1 VDGDTPQAPVPR
13 LHPGFVELRRR
24 HDRAAVV
31 VDFDGTLAPI
41 VDDPAIA
48 RPLPG
53 TLPVLRALV
62 RRFRLVAVVSGRPA
76 AFLATHL
83 DVDGLV
89 RVGSYGLEE
98 VTPTGIVQ
106 ASEASAWTEAVRM
119 VTARAREHAPPGV
132 LVEDKGLSIT
142 LHYRT
147 APGVEAWI
155 REFARA
161 ESSATGLVAHD
172 ARRSVELRPPLAGDK
187 GGAVARLV
195 ERDGVDAACVCG
207 DDIGDL
213 PAFAAVDALD
223 LAVRVAVRSDEIPA
237 SLVDAADVVVDGPDD
252 VLEVLRYLAG

>member
-13 LHPGFVELRRR
+13 LHAGFAELRRR
-24 HDRAAVV
+24 HDRVAVV

-53 TLPVLRALV
+53 TLTVLRALV
-62 RRFRLVAVVSGRPA
+62 RRFHVVAVVSGRPA

-89 RVGSYGLEE
+89 RIGLYGLEE
-98 VTPTGIVQ
+98 VTPAGIVQ
-106 ASEASAWTEAVRM
+106 ARGASTWTTAVQT
-119 VTARAREHAPPGV
+119 VISRAREQAPPGV
-132 LVEDKGLSIT
+132 LVEDKGLSVT

-147 APGVEAWI
+147 GPGAEKWI
-155 REFARA
+155 REFAGA
-161 ESSATGLVAHD
+161 QASVTGLVAYS
-172 ARRSVELRPPLAGDK
+172 ARRSVELRPPGAGDK
-187 GGAVARLV
+187 GDAVAGLIGRGGV
-195 ERDGVDAACVCG
+195 EAACVCG

-213 PAFAAVDALD
+213 PAFAAVDALG
-223 LAVRVAVRSDEIPA
+223 LAVRVAVRSAEVPA
-237 SLVDAADVVVDGPDD
+237 SLVDAADVAVDGPAD